1 MSNRVLLTAVML
13 LAAGQAQAT
22 DKEEAYQQ
30 CLLQYQS
37 KVEVPEAAILVR
49 SACDKV
55 HRGGVMLPRKKAY
68 WQCVLDYVAP
78 VKTAEV
84 IQDLV
89 NVCRKQHDF
98 RK

>member
-1 MSNRVLLTAVML
+1 MNQYLLVTGLL
-13 LAAGQAQAT
+13 LAATQVQAA
-22 DKEEAYQQ
+22 DKEEDYQQ

-89 NVCRKQHDF
+89 NVCREQHDF